1 MTSKDLRS
9 KTSSK
14 FRPAYVASAFSLVLS
29 GVSAVAIADAAFAAK
44 PFQVRITREVVRADQ
59 LMLQGKYDEA
69 ADLYKGEMGRQPKSV
84 AATVGY
90 GMALAK
96 QFKLDAAEEHFN
108 KVLSMDPTNAMAHA
122 GRAMITLNRLTSSS
136 NTVIKN
142 REALLRNAEAECK
155 QALNIDPAMPEERA
169 SSRLP
174 AQAAVDKARTPVAG
188 FAGVSIDSVEQIL
201 LRRFAEPGR
210 QGKSESYHPC
220 CQ

>member
-9 KTSSK
+9 KTGSK

-29 GVSAVAIADAAFAAK
+29 GVSAVALADSAFAAK

-96 QFKLDAAEEHFN
+96 QFKLDAAE
-108 KVLSMDPTNAMAHA
+108 
-122 GRAMITLNRLTSSS
+122 
-136 NTVIKN
+136 
-142 REALLRNAEAECK
+142 
-155 QALNIDPAMPEERA
+155 
-169 SSRLP
+169 
-174 AQAAVDKARTPVAG
+174 
-188 FAGVSIDSVEQIL
+188 
-201 LRRFAEPGR
+201 
-210 QGKSESYHPC
+210 
-220 CQ
+220 